1 MSGEFPMTNIV
12 RQGANLSA
20 IANCFYMEDLFA
32 LLKQRRAGCWVVDE
46 YHGIFGYSDDN
57 WLLAPSLAALQDMLQ
72 TCEEYAHSHN
82 LKFSTDSNL
91 QSARQN

>member
-57 WLLAPSLAALQDMLQ
+57 WLLAPSLAALQDMPFLSAG
-72 TCEEYAHSHN
+72 AHNH
-82 LKFSTDSNL
+82 
-91 QSARQN
+91 